1 MLCRVS
7 RWRGRSGKE
16 HMQSEAPLKLPLP
29 FNRGATHSANHNAN
43 HNVNHNANHN
53 ANVGRRYQEVDSP
66 FLSQRRAYSTELESR
81 LPHQPIVS
89 CDAVGKAENSP
100 LHVAHLAREEGLS
113 CRLYDYWPLGDY
125 EFARGVVGN
134 RK

>member
-1 MLCRVS
+1 MTVCILCRVS
-7 RWRGRSGKE
+7 RWRGRSGKAYT
-16 HMQSEAPLKLPLP
+16 QSEAPLNLPLP
-29 FNRGATHSANHNAN
+29 FNRGASRGANHSANHND
-43 HNVNHNANHN
+43 NHN
-53 ANVGRRYQEVDSP
+53 ANVGRRYQEADSP
-66 FLSQRRAYSTELESR
+66 FLSQRRAYSREIESR

-113 CRLYDYWPLGDY
+113 CRLYDYWPLSDY